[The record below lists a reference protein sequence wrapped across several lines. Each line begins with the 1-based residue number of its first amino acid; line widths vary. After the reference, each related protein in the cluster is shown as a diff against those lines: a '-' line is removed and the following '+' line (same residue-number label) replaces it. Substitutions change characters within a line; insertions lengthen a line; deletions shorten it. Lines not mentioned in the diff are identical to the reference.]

1 HFQSLRISF
10 SPNLDDYNPDIPEWR
25 RDIGH
30 VIKTVLVEA
39 TIISSEHILVAILPG
54 LPTSA
59 ELFILPYKNT
69 NGESKETAED
79 LQQISE
85 ILVQKLNQNAIQF
98 DLKPGVR
105 ILVHAAHLTAAPLI
119 DVTPSHSGSAMLML
133 LSVVF
138 VGLAVFV
145 IYKFKRKIPGI
156 NVYAQMQNEKDQE
169 MVSPG
174 SQSESIP
181 NVPQREL
188 MNPQQLVDEKVARF
202 PKTNSCS
209 QEAIGRKISWTS
221 WTPTSE
227 RDQTAKDCPGSRT
240 RQCIDSCPADKH
252 TGGQMSEECSSG
264 AGALGC

>member
-1 HFQSLRISF
+1 MV
-10 SPNLDDYNPDIPEWR
+10 
-25 RDIGH
+25 G
-30 VIKTVLVEA
+30 
-39 TIISSEHILVAILPG
+39 
-54 LPTSA
+54 
-59 ELFILPYKNT
+59 
-69 NGESKETAED
+69 
-79 LQQISE
+79 QISE
-85 ILVQKLNQNAIQF
+85 ILAQKLNQNSIQF

-105 ILVHAAHLTAAPLI
+105 IFVHAAHLTAAPLI

-174 SQSESIP
+174 SQTESMP

-188 MNPQQLVDEKVARF
+188 MTPEQLVDEKFETRPIAGVICRVARF
-202 PKTNSCS
+202 PKTNSCT

-221 WTPTSE
+221 WTPTNE

-240 RQCIDSCPADKH
+240 RQCIDCCPADEH
-252 TGGQMSEECSSG
+252 AGGQMYEERSPS
-264 AGALGC
+264 AGVLGC